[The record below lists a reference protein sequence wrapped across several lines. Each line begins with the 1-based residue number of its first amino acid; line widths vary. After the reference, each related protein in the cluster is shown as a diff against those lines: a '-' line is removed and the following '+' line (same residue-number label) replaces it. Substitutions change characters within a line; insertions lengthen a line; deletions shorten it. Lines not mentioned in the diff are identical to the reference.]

1 MPVVTASS
9 VAHQQQAA
17 AFSPSELWK
26 AVTDQDEVLQ
36 VFTALYNT
44 DDNCLVAAPTG
55 SGKTACAE
63 FAVLRMIQKASQDRG
78 AARCVYIAPLPG
90 LARERMA
97 DWSPK
102 VRLRLFL
109 RPLLVRIARH
119 SLALCQI
126 TSSIYMLTFNAEH
139 VLLDFRP
146 AERSPFL
153 VLVIRHTG
161 VSAIS
166 GAVSLCGS

>member
-1 MPVVTASS
+1 MFPLGYLWTA
-9 VAHQQQAA
+9 
-17 AFSPSELWK
+17 FR
-26 AVTDQDEVLQ
+26 DQHEALQ

-97 DWSPK
+97 DWSAK
-102 VRLRLFL
+102 VKTRSAHC
-109 RPLLVRIARH
+109 PLMTSSAQI
-119 SLALCQI
+119 SLAHSTAI
-126 TSSIYMLTFNAEH
+126 TLSVFMLVALNAERMLQ
-139 VLLDFRP
+139 VLSCRALC
-146 AERSPFL
+146 RSQRL
-153 VLVIRHTG
+153 KACHAGMEAR
-161 VSAIS
+161 
-166 GAVSLCGS
+166 